1 LGCSL
6 NPVGCHAVVDIYRP
20 MNEKI
25 DLLFFLSIFFLLFS
39 FFWLLAFVVFTCRFA
54 PPFSCFSY
62 FSCFLLLICCFLF
75 YFWRVYVKRLSIK
88 RWSVLSVASLHDP

>member
-20 MNEKI
+20 VNEKI

-39 FFWLLAFVVFTCRFA
+39 FFWLLAFVVFACCFA
-54 PPFSCFSY
+54 LLFFL
-62 FSCFLLLICCFLF
+62 FFLFLILLL
-75 YFWRVYVKRLSIK
+75 VRLCE
-88 RWSVLSVASLHDP
+88 ASFHETLAGSQRCLAA